1 MVCDNKVVDQFLI
14 NFFSLFSFDQLSM
27 QMGLSVFWSVIGLF
41 KQRSLS
47 ELGFQRIGL
56 LVDGSLSKP
65 SGYNQANL
73 HMANAH
79 ICRLNK
85 QNQLSHKTVC

>member
-27 QMGLSVFWSVIGLF
+27 QMGPSVFWSVIGLF

-56 LVDGSLSKP
+56 LVNGSLSKP
-65 SGYNQANL
+65 NL